1 MIGGVTKFGGGS
13 RDSRALAAHLAKPQP
28 AGSLFVAMNS
38 AAPDVGGAIA
48 EARVMAAAAGIG
60 DRPFLHVHLSPS
72 SALDPARLVEAA
84 GIVCRELGVTDQPVG
99 IELHGKPRLDG
110 NGDWHAHLVIGRAGA
125 SGTVLPSGFEKIRL
139 ETAVRVAEFEIGEGH
154 VLGRHLQSS
163 LRHLERTGREDVV
176 ASLRA
181 AFGPEPGKPESSA
194 SPSKRQ
200 ALDRQGIDLSSAR
213 AAVRAAWAAS
223 DGPAAFR
230 AALAAEGFAVA
241 PGTKPGVWIVTS
253 GETEIGALDRLVKE
267 KRGDVAE
274 RMMEVQRVPEASVAA
289 DPGPAPRDD
298 EPGRDRRGV
307 DAHRGSEAASPP
319 GPPRGA
325 GERRPEPDRRAEG
338 TPGGGA
344 AVAAPAPSGG
354 GGREQPARRPRRAAE
369 ALAVH
374 RLHRVPDARLKALA
388 ADLRQVARVSLD
400 RVRDALVARRSAA
413 VLRRDAPPAIPPVPT
428 VLASLR
434 GEIDAAHATGR
445 SAFYDRLS
453 EVRAAEKISDRPE
466 PTGLVSRIL
475 GYHAEWARSRERA
488 LALIAE
494 VHQVREDAAALA
506 DRLQRRALP
515 LERQYGRDVKAAED
529 RARDD
534 RRAAERELV
543 VVAEALRLLASDPDL
558 ARLGEDGVLAKA
570 ERSLDRAQRERE
582 RLHPSPRAPDP
593 VEVYEGPRLR

>member
-13 RDSRALAAHLAKPQP
+13 RDARALAAHLAKPQP

-60 DRPFLHVHLSPS
+60 DRPLLHVHLSPS

-99 IELHGKPRLDG
+99 IELHGKRRLDG

-125 SGTVLPSGFEKIRL
+125 SGAVLPSGFEKIRL
-139 ETAVRVAEFEIGEGH
+139 ETAVRVAEFEIGEDH
-154 VLGRHLQSS
+154 VLGRHVQSS
-163 LRHLERTGREDVV
+163 LRHLERTGRADVA

-200 ALDRQGIDLSSAR
+200 ALDRQGVDLSSAR

-241 PGTKPGVWIVTS
+241 PGTKPGVWIVAS
-253 GETEIGALDRLVKE
+253 GETEIGALDRLVKA
-267 KRGDVAE
+267 KRGDVAA
-274 RMMEVQRVPEASVAA
+274 RMEVQHVPEASLAA
-289 DPGPAPRDD
+289 DPGPAPRHD

-307 DAHRGSEAASPP
+307 DAQRGSKAASSS

-344 AVAAPAPSGG
+344 AVAAPAPPGG
-354 GGREQPARRPRRAAE
+354 GGREQPTRRPRRAAQ

-374 RLHRVPDARLKALA
+374 RLRSVPDARLKALA
-388 ADLRQVARVSLD
+388 ADLRQVVRASLD
-400 RVRDALVARRSAA
+400 RVRDALVARRLAA
-413 VLRRDAPPAIPPVPT
+413 VRRRDAPPAIPPVPA

-453 EVRAAEKISDRPE
+453 EVRAAEEISDRPE
-466 PTGLVSRIL
+466 PAGVMNRIL

-494 VHQVREDAAALA
+494 VHQVRDDAAALA

-515 LERQYGRDVKAAED
+515 LERQYGRDVKAAEE
-529 RARDD
+529 RGRDD

-558 ARLGEDGVLAKA
+558 ARLGEDGVLAEA
-570 ERSLDRAQRERE
+570 ERSIDRAQRERE
-582 RLHPSPRAPDP
+582 RLYPSPPAPDP
-593 VEVYEGPRLR
+593 VEVYKGPRLR